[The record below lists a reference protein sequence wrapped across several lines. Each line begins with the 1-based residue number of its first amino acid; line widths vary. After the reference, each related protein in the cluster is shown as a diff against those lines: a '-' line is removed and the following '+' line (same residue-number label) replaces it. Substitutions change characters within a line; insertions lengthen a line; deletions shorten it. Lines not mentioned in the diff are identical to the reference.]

1 MEKIYA
7 IYKGDQFIDVGTMKE
22 LSKRQHKSIKTLH
35 FYASKAYR
43 RREDPKGNN
52 HYIVIKVEE

>member
-22 LSKRQHKSIKTLH
+22 MSKRLHKSVKTLH
-35 FYASKAYR
+35 YYASKAYR
-43 RREDPKGNN
+43 RRSDPKGNN